1 MLMRFILSIIL
12 CILIADSCKLSV
24 HKVNDEND
32 KKAAIE
38 IVDSLYSKLEQN
50 RISEA
55 LKLFNISA
63 PQDSINIYKFLVS
76 LAPQANVLAK
86 GKLDH
91 WSTSVSDGLDQNC
104 DYKLYY
110 LVSNGNSDL
119 HISLWLRRN
128 ADRQIKLVSFKSS
141 ADSFLNN

>member
-1 MLMRFILSIIL
+1 
-12 CILIADSCKLSV
+12 
-24 HKVNDEND
+24 VNDEND